1 MKILCL
7 TSRFPYPLEKG
18 DKLRIFHQIVG
29 LAANHDIYLIAIT
42 DKAHTKAELEM
53 LAPYIKGLYVIRIS
67 PWERWVSLIKALFS
81 GLPFQT
87 AWFYSPYVHNH
98 INYIVSEIKP
108 DHIFCQL
115 ARMAEYAIHQPF
127 KKTLDYMDCFGK
139 SMSKR
144 AKVAKGLNAWIHKI
158 EAKRMMAYEAEI
170 ATKFDHL
177 TIISQQDK
185 EQFEFALAKD
195 IKVIPNG
202 IGSYFNVTK
211 SLLPKTYQFVF
222 VGNMSYL
229 PNVETVEYIVQQI
242 LPSCQSNYNLLIAGA
257 SPNPRVKSLESKN
270 VIVSG
275 WIEDIRDAYLSGK
288 IFLAPMWSGTGQQNK
303 ILEAMALGIP
313 CITTQIVNNAIGA
326 THLKEILI
334 ADTRDEFLKMIQLL
348 EEDQKLYDKISI
360 NSKSFVKQ
368 NFDWNQSISGLNSI
382 FALN

>member
-1 MKILCL
+1 LKILCL

-29 LAANHDIYLIAIT
+29 LSANHDIYLIAIT
-42 DKAHTKAELEM
+42 DKAHTKTELEM
-53 LAPYIKGLYVIRIS
+53 LAPYTKGLYVIRIS
-67 PWERWVSLIKALFS
+67 PLERFISLFKALFS

-87 AWFYSPYVHNH
+87 AWFYSSNVHKQ
-98 INYIVSEIKP
+98 INRIISDIQP
-108 DHIFCQL
+108 DHIYCQL

-144 AKVAKGLNAWIHKI
+144 AKVAKGINAWIHKI
-158 EAKRMMAYEAEI
+158 EAKRMMTYEEEI
-170 ATKFDHL
+170 ASKFDHL

-185 EQFEFALAKD
+185 EQFEFAKAKD

-202 IGSYFNVTK
+202 IGNYFNITK
-211 SLLPKTYQFVF
+211 SPTPKTYQFVF

-229 PNVETVEYIVQQI
+229 PNVETVEYIVSQI
-242 LPSCQSNYNLLIAGA
+242 LPLCPSDYKLLIAGA
-257 SPNPRVKSLESKN
+257 NPNSRVKALENSN
-270 VIVSG
+270 VSVSG

-303 ILEAMALGIP
+303 ILEAMALGVP

-326 THLKEILI
+326 THLEEILI
-334 ADTRDEFLKMIQLL
+334 ADTKDEFLKMIQLL
-348 EEDQKLYDKISI
+348 DGDQKLYDKISI
-360 NSKSFVKQ
+360 NSRSFVKQ
-368 NFDWNQSISGLNSI
+368 NFDWNQSISGLNRI

>member
-1 MKILCL
+1 MKIVCL

-18 DKLRIFHQIVG
+18 DKLRIYHQIAG
-29 LAANHDIYLIAIT
+29 LSGMHDIYLIAIT
-42 DKAHTKAELEM
+42 DKAHSKSDLEI
-53 LAPYIKGLYVIRIS
+53 LAQYTKGLYVIRIS
-67 PWERWVSLIKALFS
+67 PLERFISLFKALFS

-87 AWFYSPYVHNH
+87 AWFYSSSVHEQ
-98 INYIVSEIKP
+98 INRIISDIQP
-108 DHIFCQL
+108 DHIYCQL

-144 AKVAKGLNAWIHKI
+144 AKVAKGLNAWLHKI
-158 EAKRMMAYEAEI
+158 EAKRMMKYEEEI

-195 IKVIPNG
+195 IMVIPNG
-202 IGSYFNVTK
+202 IGNYFNITK
-211 SLLPKTYQFVF
+211 SPTPKTYQFVF

-229 PNVETVEYIVQQI
+229 PNVETAEYIVQQI
-242 LPSCQSNYNLLIAGA
+242 LPSCPSNYNLLIAGA

-275 WIEDIRDAYLSGK
+275 WVEDIRDAYLSGK

-303 ILEAMALGIP
+303 ILEAMALGVP

-326 THLKEILI
+326 THMKEILI
-334 ADTRDEFLKMIQLL
+334 ADTKDEFLKMIQLL
-348 EEDQKLYDKISI
+348 EEDQKLYNKISI
-360 NSKSFVKQ
+360 NSTSFVKQ
-368 NFDWNQSISGLNSI
+368 NFEWNQSISGLNSI
-382 FALN
+382 FASN